1 MRSFAVKGWLLG
13 AARLS
18 ISFVKICQE
27 FPSCEITL
35 VLNGT
40 MKVIDGTRV
49 MQWMCILGKME
60 SDPRSVLQIG
70 LEGEGEELL
79 FSQMISCLWELDID
93 DNMFMIVLP
102 NKAMQRT
109 LSDPTISSRGK
120 SYSIDCLE
128 AYNRF

>member
-1 MRSFAVKGWLLG
+1 MRSFAIKGWLVG
-13 AARLS
+13 TTRLS
-18 ISFVKICQE
+18 ARFSRLCLE
-27 FPSCEITL
+27 FPACNITA
-35 VLNGT
+35 VLNGVT
-40 MKVIDGTRV
+40 NVIDGTHV
-49 MQWMCILGKME
+49 MRWM
-60 SDPRSVLQIG
+60 SVLNKMDYNPHTVLEIR

-79 FSQMISCLWELDID
+79 FGQMISCLWELDIGD
-93 DNMFMIVLP
+93 KMFMIVLP

>member
-18 ISFVKICQE
+18 IRFVKTCQE

-35 VLNGT
+35 ALNGT

-60 SDPRSVLQIG
+60 SDPHSVLQIG

-79 FSQMISCLWELDID
+79 FSQMISCLWELDIG